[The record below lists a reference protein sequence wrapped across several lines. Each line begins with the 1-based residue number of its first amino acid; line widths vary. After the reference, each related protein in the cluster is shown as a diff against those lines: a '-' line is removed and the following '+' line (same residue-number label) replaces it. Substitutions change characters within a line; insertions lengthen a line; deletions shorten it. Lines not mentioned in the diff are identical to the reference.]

1 MEKPNEVLMREALGK
16 RSRRDPEAES
26 HQFRADEGENK
37 EVLARIAWEEAFWDD
52 LEQSYGARPVR
63 RDTEHAE
70 TKASW
75 RKMDLA
81 TASQKAAAAWSEDEE
96 DDDDPDREALR
107 FRKRWNYI
115 WSEHFGSFEDT
126 TLIPPMR
133 FTDEPPVERLYP
145 STTLQIFSAK
155 VAGIGGGFQWPLDV
169 FGLVAIRDSVD
180 ENRNIIFQRS
190 RDECQTITGEDPYL
204 ELTGPTRA
212 VVLWDPLTIE
222 VYLRVKGPSE
232 LEDKT
237 LCFLAEG
244 MICLDRVNSC
254 LLHETW
260 TSKYS
265 TMEFTL
271 GHINASVEATISV
284 RVVDGSWPDGFHGQ
298 FVACLVGTHWF
309 DEVPAF
315 YSSTSVDDK
324 EIVLLSFGDEKVP
337 AVVDGVIE
345 LSRRVVSVETTSK
358 LKVSVNAWQDDNNAV
373 EAWEEF
379 SAKERG
385 RSFGTLDVGFCKM
398 DVIVGW
404 SLVTDYREPRR

>member
-1 MEKPNEVLMREALGK
+1 M
-16 RSRRDPEAES
+16 
-26 HQFRADEGENK
+26 Q
-37 EVLARIAWEEAFWDD
+37 
-52 LEQSYGARPVR
+52 
-63 RDTEHAE
+63 
-70 TKASW
+70 
-75 RKMDLA
+75 
-81 TASQKAAAAWSEDEE
+81 
-96 DDDDPDREALR
+96 
-107 FRKRWNYI
+107 
-115 WSEHFGSFEDT
+115 
-126 TLIPPMR
+126 
-133 FTDEPPVERLYP
+133 
-145 STTLQIFSAK
+145 
-155 VAGIGGGFQWPLDV
+155 
-169 FGLVAIRDSVD
+169 
-180 ENRNIIFQRS
+180 
-190 RDECQTITGEDPYL
+190 DPYL

-298 FVACLVGTHWF
+298 FVACLVGTWF
-309 DEVPAF
+309 DEVPAS
-315 YSSTSVDDK
+315 YSITSVDDK